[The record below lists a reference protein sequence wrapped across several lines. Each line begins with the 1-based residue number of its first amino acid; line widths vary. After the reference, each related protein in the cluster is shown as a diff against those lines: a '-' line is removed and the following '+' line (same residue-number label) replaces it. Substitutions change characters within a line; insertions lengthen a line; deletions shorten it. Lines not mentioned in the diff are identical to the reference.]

1 MRTAGDILASRGAKK
16 FVHFHTDHWEPFAGD
31 WDRWGDDS
39 EENAEAILTFME
51 ETANNPF
58 FDRMTLFY
66 NHPLKTTTL
75 SDASSETGDLLR
87 FDLQRPFGWERY
99 AYAIR
104 KCASET
110 NHEFQVHIHHE
121 GVTSGD
127 FFKFSHLDWPDG
139 CSSHELDSSR
149 LERMIEKTLSDFRG
163 ITNLHL
169 SNWHFIHGLWAL
181 NASDTSVCNVVDEI
195 EMLMRHGC
203 VGDFTMPA
211 GRRVVDSKIKYP
223 HTVLVT
229 NKSKGYD
236 LPESEP
242 RRIGEDQ
249 GEEPRF
255 LIWNQDIPFTHC
267 SIDHYG
273 SDEIK
278 GALEDIDGTN
288 KIWAEGA
295 PIIGDVAFLKT
306 HAHSMNRLYWNE
318 DAERTYSSPL
328 VLEIFQ
334 SMKNSCDDADISYE
348 KWTVS
353 EVVEYLESQDRKL
366 TKVLAREPPFEAQV
380 KINDQ
385 KIMHICRQRLVRLG
399 IEDSGLFDY
408 YANRLDH
415 GSIFSESDLDVLQHI
430 FDNYSKEARILEIAA
445 GCGQIS
451 FSLGEMGY
459 KHADYC
465 EVNKK
470 RISLGQE
477 IKEKMNSKTKI
488 ITNDFRSMDLK
499 HYDLVFVTNAA
510 TDQLGIAEYEL
521 FHATIQSGTS
531 LILLYGNYGK
541 DNAIFEKLDNNP
553 GISKSDI
560 GSNGHTDSMT
570 GRRGLIEYSTKTRIN
585 GRN

>member
-1 MRTAGDILASRGAKK
+1 MTTAGDILTSRGAKK

-39 EENAEAILTFME
+39 EENAEAILKFME
-51 ETANNPF
+51 ETAENPF

-75 SDASSETGDLLR
+75 SEISPETGDLLR

-99 AYAIR
+99 AYAIG

-127 FFKFSHLDWPDG
+127 FFKFSHLDWPGG

-149 LERMIEKTLSDFRG
+149 LERMIEKTLSDFRE
-163 ITNLHL
+163 ITNLNL
-169 SNWHFIHGLWAL
+169 LNWHFIHGLWAL
-181 NASDTSVCNVVDEI
+181 NASDTSVCNVADEI
-195 EMLMRHGC
+195 EMLMKHGC

-211 GRRVVDSKIKYP
+211 GRGIVDSKIKYP

-229 NKSKGYD
+229 NKPKGYD

-255 LIWNQDIPFTHC
+255 LIWNQDVPFTHC

-273 SDEIK
+273 SDEIR
-278 GALEDIDGTN
+278 GALEDIEGTN

-306 HAHSMNRLYWNE
+306 HAHSMNRIYWKE

-334 SMKNSCDDADISYE
+334 SMKNSCDDANIPYE

-353 EVVEYLESQDRKL
+353 EVVEYLESQDQTL
-366 TKVLAREPPFEAQV
+366 SKVLAREPPINV
-380 KINDQ
+380 KIETIDQ
-385 KIMHICRQRLVRLG
+385 NIMHVCRQRLSRLG
-399 IEDSGLFDY
+399 VEESGLFDY
-408 YANRLDH
+408 YAYRLEK
-415 GSIFSESDLDVLQHI
+415 GSIFSKSDLEILRHI
-430 FDNYSKEARILEIAA
+430 SNNYSKEARILEIAA

-451 FSLGEMGY
+451 FGLEELGY
-459 KHADYC
+459 KHTEYC

-470 RISLGQE
+470 RIALGQE
-477 IKEKMNSKTKI
+477 IKEKLNSQTNI
-488 ITNDFRSMDLK
+488 ITTDFRDLNLT
-499 HYDLVFVTNAA
+499 HYDLIFVTNAV
-510 TDQLGIAEYEL
+510 TDRLGVGEYEI
-521 FHATIQSGTS
+521 FRSTILSGS
-531 LILLYGNYGK
+531 QVILLYGSYGH
-541 DNAIFEKLDNNP
+541 DNAIFEKLDND
-553 GISKSDI
+553 SDI
-560 GSNGHTDSMT
+560 SHLDLISDNIAELVPD
-570 GRRGLIEYSTKTRIN
+570 RRGLIEYSMKT
-585 GRN
+585 